1 MICKTGIEFC
11 SVIIVLLYS
20 GSCVGGVV
28 GSKMPHFSVFGD
40 TVITNKHL
48 CYLCDKA
55 RFFWWHENHKNF
67 LLARQRRHEKC
78 CNRLFLRL
86 WFYLYVYLVQVNIA
100 ALMESTSEPMKIQI
114 SQTTQEFHT
123 SLKMI
128 TDEFWLNVN
137 LEDTF
142 NFQELLQE
150 LGGFKTE
157 IRGQMQVPRIGQ
169 VQLWSILSCS
179 LFHSFIFYLFW
190 CGYCNKYS
198 VKFIA

>member
-1 MICKTGIEFC
+1 M
-11 SVIIVLLYS
+11 
-20 GSCVGGVV
+20 
-28 GSKMPHFSVFGD
+28 
-40 TVITNKHL
+40 
-48 CYLCDKA
+48 
-55 RFFWWHENHKNF
+55 
-67 LLARQRRHEKC
+67 
-78 CNRLFLRL
+78 
-86 WFYLYVYLVQVNIA
+86 YLVQVNIA

-128 TDEFWLNVN
+128 TAEFWLNVN

-169 VQLWSILSCS
+169 VQFSSILFISQVHIQVFCS
-179 LFHSFIFYLFW
+179 LFHSICFHVVAATNIL
-190 CGYCNKYS
+190 
-198 VKFIA
+198 